1 MTAAERLD
9 IAYHF
14 AALEDPRDER
24 FITHP
29 LDEVLTVALCAMLS
43 GAESFG
49 DIAAFGRAKESW
61 LRSLGLALPGG
72 VPSHDT
78 FRDVFRH
85 LSPDAFGDCF
95 AAWVGA
101 CCGRLGLG
109 HVRVDGKSLR
119 GSRGPAGTCLHLVSA
134 WAGGLT
140 LAQVACEDKS
150 NEITAIP
157 RLLGL
162 LALEGAVV
170 SIDALGCQKDIAGQV
185 IEQGGDYV
193 LQVKDNQP
201 RLLEDVLDCVAGH
214 LEQQD
219 TPPCAVEV
227 DRGHGRSE
235 RRTCWVVNGPEG
247 IRDEALWP
255 GLAAVCFVVRERTTA
270 AGTSSEAAYFIGS
283 RAGTPQE
290 YAAWVRGHWAIE
302 NKLHWVLDV
311 TFGEDGCRLKD
322 RNAAQNLA
330 ALRRV
335 ALALLRRDQSKGSIK
350 GKLRRAAWDDDFRR
364 HLLNLLSGESP

>member
-1 MTAAERLD
+1 MTATARLD

-14 AALEDPRDER
+14 ARVQDPRDTR
-24 FITHP
+24 FVSHP
-29 LDEVLTVALCAMLS
+29 LDEILTVALCAMLS
-43 GAESFG
+43 GAESFE
-49 DIAAFGRAKESW
+49 DIAAFGRSKESW

-85 LSPDAFGDCF
+85 LAADAFGECF
-95 AAWVGA
+95 AAWAEA

-157 RLLGL
+157 RLLGM

-170 SIDALGCQKDIAGQV
+170 SIDALGCQKDIAAQ
-185 IEQGGDYV
+185 ITEQGGDYV
-193 LQVKDNQP
+193 LQVKENQP
-201 RLLEDVLDCVAGH
+201 RLYEDVLGCVARH
-214 LEQQD
+214 LEQAD
-219 TPPCAVEV
+219 APAVHEEV
-227 DRGHGRSE
+227 ERGHGRTE

-247 IRDEALWP
+247 IRDQGLWA

-270 AGTSSEAAYFIGS
+270 AGSSSEAAYYIGS
-283 RAGTPQE
+283 RAGTPQQ

-311 TFGEDGCRLKD
+311 TFGEDGCRVKD

-335 ALALLRRDQSKGSIK
+335 ALSLLRQDQSKGSTR
-350 GKLRRAAWDDDFRR
+350 GKRRRAGWDDDFRL